1 MGGAATRGRK
11 KAVTEEDE
19 AAVVAAATHR
29 DEMQACNT
37 RVERLAAALT
47 VAEEKQAA
55 FDAEIRQA
63 VTEVRF
69 ELRNMQQTHHRVS
82 KLLQEKC
89 QDMEKKNVACT
100 STVATLERN
109 IEHLLDRVV
118 STDRSD
124 TASHIGGTPDERWEE
139 DEPRERS
146 QDLQRSDIKF
156 AAEDRL
162 SDIEDMRTEVSSA
175 TSAPTGYCHS
185 SLESARRTLSRGSP
199 AVTVGAPCNGQ

>member
-1 MGGAATRGRK
+1 M
-11 KAVTEEDE
+11 
-19 AAVVAAATHR
+19 
-29 DEMQACNT
+29 
-37 RVERLAAALT
+37 ALT

-69 ELRNMQQTHHRVS
+69 ELRNLQQTHHRVS
-82 KLLQEKC
+82 KLLQEKFE
-89 QDMEKKNVACT
+89 DMEKKNVACT

-139 DEPRERS
+139 LRRMSHVNAPRICNV
-146 QDLQRSDIKF
+146 L
-156 AAEDRL
+156 
-162 SDIEDMRTEVSSA
+162 T
-175 TSAPTGYCHS
+175 S
-185 SLESARRTLSRGSP
+185 SLQQKTDCRTSKICAPRCPVRRARRRVTAIRHWRARDTHFRGSP
-199 AVTVGAPCNGQ
+199 VGRACK